1 VNQRTWKD
9 FTLGSPESRP
19 NATWEDRIRV
29 PDHPPLPWFSPPA
42 TPQEAERH
50 WALLN
55 QSRMLAHLDW
65 QLVDAAWS
73 LAMLSRQYSGRFTEG
88 MALPELSTAAA
99 AGAIALA
106 CAAFEAALD
115 STAVTLAIQARN
127 AHQEGRARAFELL
140 RSMSPSKRLE
150 ALLALL
156 DQPFGWDAEPFQS
169 LALVLSIRK
178 HLLHHEVELYPAVDG
193 FWPSK
198 RLKDLPIRL
207 KSPYLGK
214 PGLEWHQHILTPDG
228 AEWAVRSVHT
238 ILEILD
244 LLWHDLD
251 PCWPEHD

>member
-1 VNQRTWKD
+1 MV
-9 FTLGSPESRP
+9 
-19 NATWEDRIRV
+19 AY
-29 PDHPPLPWFSPPA
+29 
-42 TPQEAERH
+42 
-50 WALLN
+50 
-55 QSRMLAHLDW
+55 LDW
-65 QLVDAAWS
+65 QLIDAAWR
-73 LAMLSRQYSGRFTEG
+73 LAMLSRHHSGRFAEG

-99 AGAIALA
+99 AGAVALA

-115 STAVTLAIQARN
+115 STATTLALQARE
-127 AHQEGRARAFELL
+127 AGQEGRARAFELL
-140 RSMSPSKRLE
+140 RAVSPRDRLE

-178 HLLHHEVELYPAVDG
+178 HLLHHEVEA
-193 FWPSK
+193 K
-198 RLKDLPIRL
+198 RLRDLPSRL
-207 KSPYLGK
+207 KSPYMGK

-251 PCWPEHD
+251 PCLPKQGP